1 MILLYT
7 DFGTNGPYVGQMKAR
22 VHEVRGDVEM
32 VDLMHDAP
40 RFRPREAGLLLAA
53 QLPWL
58 PARAV
63 ILAVVDPG
71 VGGERRALVARA
83 GDRWLVGP
91 DNGLLAPALSVA
103 GEDRR
108 VWRIPIGEDVSASF
122 HGRDVFAPAAGRIA
136 STGMP
141 PGAETVSSWVGRDWP
156 VDAAVVIY
164 VDDFGNVMTGRY
176 ADALTQDESPVLPG
190 VRRARTFGDVEV
202 GATLWYRNSMGLV
215 EIAVNQGSAAE
226 RYGLAI
232 GDPVEFGRGSPGK
245 G

>member
-1 MILLYT
+1 
-7 DFGTNGPYVGQMKAR
+7 
-22 VHEVRGDVEM
+22 
-32 VDLMHDAP
+32 
-40 RFRPREAGLLLAA
+40 
-53 QLPWL
+53 
-58 PARAV
+58 
-63 ILAVVDPG
+63 
-71 VGGERRALVARA
+71 
-83 GDRWLVGP
+83 
-91 DNGLLAPALSVA
+91 
-103 GEDRR
+103 
-108 VWRIPIGEDVSASF
+108 
-122 HGRDVFAPAAGRIA
+122 
-136 STGMP
+136 
-141 PGAETVSSWVGRDWP
+141 

-202 GATLWYRNSMGLV
+202 GGTLWYRNSMGLV